1 MKVLIGILDGL
12 VHFRPEWS
20 DEQGKHF
27 KLSKLLISEKIPLDP
42 ALPNPID
49 AFPLA
54 CMYADTADWATS
66 TADSF
71 IREIRTRLGG
81 VHRPL

>member
-54 CMYADTADWATS
+54 SCMPTLRIGQRQQP
-66 TADSF
+66 
-71 IREIRTRLGG
+71 IRSSAKFVLG
-81 VHRPL
+81 